1 MLLRFDPFREFDRLT
16 QAPWGQP
23 NGHHRSFLPMDAF
36 RRGEEFV
43 LAFDLPGVDPS
54 TIEATVEKN
63 VLTVKAERRWARG
76 EGDEVLVSERP
87 QGSFTRQ
94 VFLSE
99 ALDTAKVNAQ
109 YANGVLTV
117 TIPVADAAKPRRV
130 EIAVGEDSAPQAI
143 NAQSTSTA
151 A

>member
-1 MLLRFDPFREFDRLT
+1 MLLRFDPFRELDRLT

-23 NGHHRSFLPMDAF
+23 SQHRSFLPMDAW

-43 LAFDLPGVDPS
+43 LTFDLPGVDPA
-54 TIEATVEKN
+54 TIEATVAKN
-63 VLTVKAERRWARG
+63 VLSVKAERRWARG

-87 QGSFTRQ
+87 QGTFTRQ

-99 ALDTAKVNAQ
+99 ALDTAAVKAE

-117 TIPVADAAKPRRV
+117 TIPVAEAAKPRRV
-130 EIAVGEDSAPQAI
+130 EIAVGEGATPQAI
-143 NAQSTSTA
+143 DAQSTTA